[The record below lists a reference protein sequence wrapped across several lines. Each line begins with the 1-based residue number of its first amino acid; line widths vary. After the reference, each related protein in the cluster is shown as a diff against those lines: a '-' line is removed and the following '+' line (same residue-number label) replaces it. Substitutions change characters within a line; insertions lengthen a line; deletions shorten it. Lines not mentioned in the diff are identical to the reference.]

1 MEKEK
6 AVTIEN
12 VTYLIQRTYVGTC
25 TKAELI
31 RNVVREKAKAAEV
44 DRSAGHDV

>member
-31 RNVVREKAKAAEV
+31 RNSVREKAKAAEV
-44 DRSAGHDV
+44 DRSAGRDV

>member
-6 AVTIEN
+6 AVMIEN

-31 RNVVREKAKAAEV
+31 RNGIREKAKVAEV
-44 DRSAGHDV
+44 DRGAEHNV